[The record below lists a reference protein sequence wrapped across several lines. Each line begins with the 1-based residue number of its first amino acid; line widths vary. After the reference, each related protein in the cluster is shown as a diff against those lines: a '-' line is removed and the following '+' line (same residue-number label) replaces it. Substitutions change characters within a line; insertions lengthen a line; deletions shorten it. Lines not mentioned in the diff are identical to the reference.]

1 MKRLLLCSLLAIPAL
16 ADPPSFTCHRTNAN
30 PRDPKAKCAA
40 QHVGSNVPTWR
51 LYGASEDM
59 LMDFNEGFTF
69 AFDVPGE
76 WRMLEM
82 RVETERQK
90 IAVRVWVRA
99 WRGKVQW
106 RRMGDEGV
114 VD

>member
-1 MKRLLLCSLLAIPAL
+1 MRLVLCLLLAL
-16 ADPPSFTCHRTNAN
+16 PMIAQEPPSFTCHRTSAN
-30 PRDPKAKCAA
+30 PRDLKAACSATNT
-40 QHVGSNVPTWR
+40 GNNVPTWR
-51 LYGASEDM
+51 LYGSDEDM

-82 RVETERQK
+82 RVETERQR
-90 IAVRVWVRA
+90 IAVRVWVRG
-99 WRGKVQW
+99 WRGKIQW
-106 RRMGDEGV
+106 RRMGEEGV